1 MKKITVG
8 FIALLTSLNLFA
20 AGNEAA
26 LELAFEAATKT
37 ATQGP
42 ATVEIAGQAS
52 LTVPKGFEFIP
63 KMEADALMKA
73 MGNSTSPELKGIL
86 LSSEG
91 NGFYTVDHVQDG
103 YVKDDDAKDL
113 DPKDILDSYTEGT
126 ESTNEERVKA
136 GFPAIEI
143 GGWSQKP
150 AYDAASRRL
159 TWALLVRDKGVP
171 AGAEDGVNY
180 ETRILGRDGYISM
193 TWVTAAL
200 NLNAAGKADADK
212 ITAGVQYLPGKTY
225 ADFNETNGDKV
236 AEYGLAALI
245 LGVGAKKLGLFALII
260 AFVAKFAKIGFLVVI
275 GLFAVFK
282 KFFTGKSKPE
292 TESETELETELETEE
307 KTSVVAQDELKDT
320 SKL

>member
-8 FIALLTSLNLFA
+8 LIALLTCLNLFA
-20 AGNEAA
+20 AGNDAA
-26 LELAFEAATKT
+26 LERALEAADKA
-37 ATQGP
+37 ATRGP

-52 LTVPKGFEFIP
+52 LTVPKGFEFVP
-63 KMEADALMKA
+63 KLQADALMKA
-73 MGNSTSPELKGIL
+73 MGNSTSPELKGVL
-86 LSSEG
+86 VGSDSK
-91 NGFYTVDHVQDG
+91 GFYTVESVLDG

-113 DPKDILDSYTEGT
+113 DPKDILESYTEGT
-126 ESTNEERVKA
+126 KEGNAERVKA
-136 GFPAIEI
+136 GFPAMEI

-159 TWALLVRDKGVP
+159 TWALLVRDEGMP

-193 TWVTAAL
+193 TWVTDAAD
-200 NLNAAGKADADK
+200 LNAAGKADADK

-225 ADFNETNGDKV
+225 ADFNEANGDKV

-245 LGVGAKKLGLFALII
+245 LGVGAKKLGLFALI
-260 AFVAKFAKIGFLVVI
+260 AGFFAKFAKVGLLAVV
-275 GLFAVFK
+275 GLFAGFK
-282 KFFTGKSKPE
+282 KFFAGKSKPAAAPE
-292 TESETELETELETEE
+292 PAPEA
-307 KTSVVAQDELKDT
+307 KTSDAAQGELRDT